1 MDRLSSMTTLI
12 AAAEGGS
19 LSAASRA
26 LGMPLA
32 TVSRKVSELEAH
44 LKTKLL
50 IRTSRRLVLTD
61 AGRSYLAAS
70 KRILEDVDEA
80 ERAAA
85 GEYSAP
91 RGDLVITAPVVFGRL
106 HVLPV
111 VNRFLKAFPEI
122 DIRLMLADRVFN
134 LYEVDIDLAVRIG
147 ELPDSNLIAT
157 RIGAI
162 RQTVCGSPGYFRE
175 HGTPKTPRDLAR
187 HQCVIFDGLMSQQ
200 DWKFA
205 VNGKPLTVPIRPRLM
220 VNNAE
225 AAVEAASAAVGI
237 TRVLSYQAADALRA
251 GKLVRV
257 LKKFEPAASPAS
269 LVYAGQGRLPIKL
282 RAFIDFAAP
291 RLRERLARLD

>member
-1 MDRLSSMTTLI
+1 MDRLAAMTTLL
-12 AAAEGGS
+12 AVTEGGS

-50 IRTSRRLVLTD
+50 IRTSRRLALTD
-61 AGRSYLAAS
+61 TGRSYLAAC

-91 RGDLVITAPVVFGRL
+91 RGELVITAPVVFGRL
-106 HVLPV
+106 HVLPI
-111 VNRFLKAFPEI
+111 VNQFLKAFPEI
-122 DIRLMLADRVFN
+122 DIRLMLADRIFN

-157 RIGAI
+157 KIGAI
-162 RQTVCGSPGYFRE
+162 RQAVCGSPAYFKE
-175 HGTPKTPRDLAR
+175 HGTPKTPRDLGKL
-187 HQCVIFDGLMSQQ
+187 QCVIFDGLMSLQ

-205 VNGKPLTVPIRPRLM
+205 VNGKPLSVPIRPRLM

-225 AAVEAASAAVGI
+225 AAVEAAAASVGV
-237 TRVLSYQAADALRA
+237 TRVLSYQAADALRS
-251 GKLVRV
+251 GKLIRV
-257 LKKFEPAASPAS
+257 LKKFEPAASPAN
-269 LVYAGQGRLPIKL
+269 LVYAGQGRLPLKL